1 MRLDLSLVEVFCCVY
16 EERSFSR
23 AAERLRLSQPTI
35 SGHIKNL
42 ESYIGAKLFDRL
54 PRHVVPT
61 RAGQILYRHGRAIL
75 DQKELAIQELS
86 KLLNRVEGSLTLGS
100 STIPGEYLLPPLI
113 ASFHDRFPAVR
124 VEVRISDSQAVCD
137 QALNGKIE
145 IGFVGAKLEGV
156 GLDFRHF
163 ASDELVLI
171 APNNKEWRRIRSI
184 TLEELSK
191 KPFLAREKG
200 SGTRK
205 SFESKIGR
213 SLDEFNVVGCLGS
226 TAAVKEAVKAGLGVS
241 VVSSLAV
248 KSEIASGAI
257 KIVQIEGIGP
267 IRREFFSV
275 TNHRL
280 TLSPIAELF
289 LESASEGALQRKIHQ

>member
-156 GLDFRHF
+156 GLEFRHF

-275 TNHRL
+275 TNRRL